1 MKDISE
7 LYFDELKEE
16 MAALSEKPFRAA
28 QVFSWLHEKAA
39 VSFDEMTN
47 LPLSLREKLASEFEI
62 PVLKVEQ
69 VQESRIDGTRKYL
82 LALSDGNLIETVLMR
97 YHHGNSLCLSTQVGC
112 RMGCAFCAST
122 IGGMVR
128 SLKASEILGELYA
141 VLRDVGERIG
151 HLVLMGSGEP
161 MDNYEE
167 VVRFLRLVSD
177 EKWQNLSLRNITV
190 STCGLPEGIRRFA
203 KENLP
208 VARALSLHA
217 ADDETRRKLMPVARR
232 FTLKE
237 VLAACDAYFEETGR
251 RVTYEYSVVRGVN
264 DNEAEAKK
272 LSRLLAGRN
281 AHVNLIPVNP
291 VTERGFERPNRETVL
306 TFQKTLVKNGINAT
320 IRRELGSDIDGA
332 CGQLRRK
339 YREENERKGEDA

>member
-1 MKDISE
+1 M
-7 LYFDELKEE
+7 
-16 MAALSEKPFRAA
+16 
-28 QVFSWLHEKAA
+28 
-39 VSFDEMTN
+39 
-47 LPLSLREKLASEFEI
+47 
-62 PVLKVEQ
+62 
-69 VQESRIDGTRKYL
+69 QESRIDGTRKYL

-128 SLKASEILGELYA
+128 NLKASEILGELYA
-141 VLRDVGERIG
+141 VLRDIGERIG

-161 MDNYEE
+161 MDNYDE

-177 EKWQNLSLRNITV
+177 ENGQNLSLRNITV

-203 KENLP
+203 KENMP
-208 VARALSLHA
+208 VTLALSLHA
-217 ADDETRRKLMPVARR
+217 ADDETRRKLMPVANRYA
-232 FTLKE
+232 LKE
-237 VLAACDAYFEETGR
+237 VLAACDAYFDETGR

-264 DNEAEAKK
+264 DNEEEAKK
-272 LSRLLAGRN
+272 LARLLAGRN

-291 VTERGFERPNRETVL
+291 VTERGFQRPNRETVL
-306 TFQKTLVKNGINAT
+306 AFQKTLVKNGINAT